1 MQCLSCP
8 ASKHYRHKPFGSHAV
23 RQGLASCSE
32 GLKNLRFWHM
42 KSPRSWKDCPGFIE
56 RCGTPLLCQS
66 SKLSPT
72 SAHSDTSQNLSVRQL
87 FSRPDMQTCLSA
99 GCVRFGAC
107 DNPRLQTTTG
117 PWHLPRPCQPQIPR
131 RIAPHLCR
139 SAMAISGGALR
150 TWRMRA
156 SAWAGSRSFRTACAH
171 YQPGV
176 DLISREPLL
185 SLSS

>member
-1 MQCLSCP
+1 MTSTCIGRGSGGWTVDTLMQCLSCP

-56 RCGTPLLCQS
+56 LCQS

-87 FSRPDMQTCLSA
+87 FSRPDGRVCS
-99 GCVRFGAC
+99 VR
-107 DNPRLQTTTG
+107 RVRQSTTSDDYW
-117 PWHLPRPCQPQIPR
+117 P
-131 RIAPHLCR
+131 
-139 SAMAISGGALR
+139 M
-150 TWRMRA
+150 A
-156 SAWAGSRSFRTACAH
+156 SAPAVSAPNTPPHRPASLPKRHGDLRGGTAHLADEGVGLGGQQELPDCLCAL
-171 YQPGV
+171 PAM
-176 DLISREPLL
+176 S
-185 SLSS
+185 